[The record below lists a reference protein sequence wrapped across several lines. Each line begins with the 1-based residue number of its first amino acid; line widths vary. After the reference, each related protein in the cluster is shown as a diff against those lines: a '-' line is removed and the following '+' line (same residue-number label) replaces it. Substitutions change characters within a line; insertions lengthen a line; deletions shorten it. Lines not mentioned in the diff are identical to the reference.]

1 MELKDFGRAL
11 HMMKNWN
18 KVQRKWRNG
27 LDKQDMYIDIQ
38 LPDDGSK
45 MNMPYVYMHISW
57 IKDGTQWD
65 NLRPFM
71 PSMYDLF
78 SEDREVVE

>member
-1 MELKDFGRAL
+1 
-11 HMMKNWN
+11 
-18 KVQRKWRNG
+18 
-27 LDKQDMYIDIQ
+27 MYIAIQ

-45 MNMPYVYMHISW
+45 MNMPYIYMHISW

-78 SEDREVVE
+78 SEDREVAS